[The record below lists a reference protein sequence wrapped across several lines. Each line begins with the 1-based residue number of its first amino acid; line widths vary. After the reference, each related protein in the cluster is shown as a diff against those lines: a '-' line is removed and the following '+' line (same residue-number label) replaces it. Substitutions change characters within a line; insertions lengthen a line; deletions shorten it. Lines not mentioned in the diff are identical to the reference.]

1 MPIGFRVLSRQRA
14 VTAEQIERY
23 RNLPVANISDS
34 MQRMTAGGAGLRPF
48 HRSAPLVGVAL
59 TVKCRPGDNLMLHH
73 ALNIAEPGDVI
84 VVDGG
89 GDLTNALIGELMLA
103 FAQKKQ
109 LAGVVINGAVRDTAS
124 IAASNFPV
132 YARGVT
138 HRGPYKNGP
147 GEINVPIAIDGMVI
161 EPGDLIVGDADGVLC
176 VPFDQV
182 DAVYELAN
190 ARHLAEQSKLQAI
203 VEGRND
209 RSWVLNALLALGC
222 DL

>member
-1 MPIGFRVLSRQRA
+1 MPIGFRVLTRQCA
-14 VTAEQIERY
+14 VTAEQVERY

-34 MQRMTAGGAGLRPF
+34 MQRMTAGGAGLRPY
-48 HRSAPLVGVAL
+48 HRGGALLGVAL
-59 TVKCRPGDNLMLHH
+59 TVKCRPGDNLMLHY

-84 VVDGG
+84 VVDSG

-124 IAASNFPV
+124 IAASDFPV

-161 EPGDLIVGDADGVLC
+161 EPGDLIVGDPDGVLC

-182 DAVYELAN
+182 DAVYELAS
-190 ARHLAEQSKLQAI
+190 ARHLAEQSKLQSIA
-203 VEGRND
+203 EERND
-209 RSWVLNALLALGC
+209 RSWVLNALLAAGC

>member
-1 MPIGFRVLSRQRA
+1 MPIGFRVLTRQRA
-14 VTAEQIERY
+14 VTVEQVERY

-48 HRSAPLVGVAL
+48 HRGAALAGVAL

-73 ALNIAEPGDVI
+73 ALNVAQAGDVI
-84 VVDGG
+84 VVDAG

-124 IAASNFPV
+124 IAASDFPV

-147 GEINVPIAIDGMVI
+147 GEINVPIAIDGMVV

-190 ARHLAEQSKLQAI
+190 ARHLDEQSKLHAI
-203 VEGRND
+203 AEGRND
-209 RSWVLNALLALGC
+209 RSWVLNSLLALGC